1 MEKTNH
7 FAMEKINH
15 YQHIIT
21 TLLEEYAAIPPSYP
35 TTLRDE
41 LIIDTQR
48 NHFQLLTVG
57 WEGDRF
63 VHEAIFHLDII
74 DGKVWIQQNN
84 SEAKLTD
91 ELIERGVL
99 KSDIVLGFQ
108 HPAVRVHSGFA
119 VV

>member
-1 MEKTNH
+1 MDKVTT
-7 FAMEKINH
+7 
-15 YQHIIT
+15 YQNIIA

-57 WEGDRF
+57 WEKDQF

-91 ELIERGVL
+91 ELMERGVS

-108 HPAVRVHSGFA
+108 HPGVRALSGFA
-119 VV
+119 VA

>member
-1 MEKTNH
+1 MDNIKN
-7 FAMEKINH
+7 
-15 YQHIIT
+15 YQNIII

-41 LIIDTQR
+41 LIIDNQR
-48 NHFQLLTVG
+48 NHFQLLIVG
-57 WEGDRF
+57 WEGDQF

-108 HPAVRVHSGFA
+108 HPEARVYSGFA

>member
-1 MEKTNH
+1 MDKV
-7 FAMEKINH
+7 KS
-15 YQHIIT
+15 YQNIIV

-35 TTLRDE
+35 TMLRDE

-57 WEGDRF
+57 WEDDQF

-108 HPAVRVHSGFA
+108 HPAMRAYSGFA

>member
-1 MEKTNH
+1 MDKIKT
-7 FAMEKINH
+7 
-15 YQHIIT
+15 YQKIIT

-35 TTLRDE
+35 TALRDE
-41 LIIDTQR
+41 LIIDTER

-57 WEGDRF
+57 WEGNEF

-74 DGKVWIQQNN
+74 DGKIWIQQNN

-91 ELIERGVL
+91 ELLERGVP

-108 HPAVRVHSGFA
+108 HPSVREYSGFA
-119 VV
+119 VA

>member
-1 MEKTNH
+1 MDKVKT
-7 FAMEKINH
+7 
-15 YQHIIT
+15 YQNIIV

-35 TTLRDE
+35 TALRDE

-57 WEGDRF
+57 WEGDHF

-74 DGKVWIQQNN
+74 DSKVWIQQNN

-91 ELIERGVL
+91 ELIERGVA

-108 HPAVRVHSGFA
+108 HPAMRVHSGFA